1 MGLAVFLFFLAC
13 FHAVWGYSIPIC
25 ILALV
30 CSLCGAYRCHLNGDD
45 VRTGAWLGLKV
56 AAITVLVL
64 VPAGITVVM
73 ASQW

>member
-13 FHAVWGYSIPIC
+13 FHAVCGYSIHIC
-25 ILALV
+25 ILAMV
-30 CSLCGAYRCHLNGDD
+30 CSLCGAYRCHRNGED
-45 VRTGAWLGLKV
+45 VRTGALLGLKV

-64 VPAGITVVM
+64 VPVGITAVM